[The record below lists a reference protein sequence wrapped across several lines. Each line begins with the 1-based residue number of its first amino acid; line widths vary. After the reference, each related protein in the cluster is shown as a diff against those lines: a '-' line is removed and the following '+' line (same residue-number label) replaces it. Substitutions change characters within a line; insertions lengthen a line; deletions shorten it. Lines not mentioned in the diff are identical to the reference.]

1 MRERKSIEELVRDVP
16 ASRVIARDIRLTAKQ
31 KAFVDKVAIGA
42 TNTQA
47 YIEAYGSTM
56 DPRIVAADASNLR
69 NNPKVSQALALQQA
83 AERVRYS
90 QNPIETRLS

>member
-42 TNTQA
+42 TN
-47 YIEAYGSTM
+47 
-56 DPRIVAADASNLR
+56 
-69 NNPKVSQALALQQA
+69 SQA
-83 AERVRYS
+83 
-90 QNPIETRLS
+90 